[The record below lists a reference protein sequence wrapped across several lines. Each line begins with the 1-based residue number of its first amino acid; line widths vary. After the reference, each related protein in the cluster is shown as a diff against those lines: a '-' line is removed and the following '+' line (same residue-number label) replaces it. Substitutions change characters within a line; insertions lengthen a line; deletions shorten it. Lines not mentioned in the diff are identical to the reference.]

1 MKRLLAFLK
10 NDKTV
15 DRLIVAAIAVC
26 LLGGWELAA
35 RKEWIESLIFPPPSR
50 IIANFGNLW
59 RDDLLR
65 NVGLTLLRFLGGVVV
80 GAVPGITIGLC
91 VGWSARLRRI
101 VDPFIAAIHPIP
113 KIVLFPLFIVIFGI
127 NEWAKIAAVA
137 LTVFFP
143 SLINAAAGAR
153 EISPLYFEVV
163 RSYGGRRID
172 LFRHVVLPGS
182 LPMILSGIRIAAN
195 LGLLVTIAIE
205 FTVTSAGIGSI
216 IWMALQ
222 TMRIEDLYGGVL
234 TIALIGITI
243 STVIQWLLKKLTPWQ
258 PRS

>member
-1 MKRLLAFLK
+1 MKRE
-10 NDKTV
+10 KTI
-15 DRLIVAAIAVC
+15 DRLIAAGIAVV
-26 LLGGWELAA
+26 LLAMWEIAA
-35 RKEWIESLIFPPPSR
+35 RNEWIESLVFPAPTR
-50 IIANFGNLW
+50 ILANFVVLW
-59 RDDLLR
+59 HHDLLH
-65 NVGLTLLRFLGGVVV
+65 NVALTLGRFVGGVVV
-80 GAVPGITIGLC
+80 GAIPGIILGLC
-91 VGWSARLRRI
+91 IGWSPRLRRI
-101 VDPFIAAIHPIP
+101 FDPFIAAIHPIP

-163 RSYGGRRID
+163 RSYGGKRAA

-222 TMRIEDLYGGVL
+222 TMRIEDLYAGVVA
-234 TIALIGITI
+234 IAIIGITI
-243 STVIQWLLKKLTPWQ
+243 NAFIQWLLRRVTPWQ
-258 PRS
+258 ARS

>member
-1 MKRLLAFLK
+1 MKSE
-10 NDKTV
+10 KTV
-15 DRLIVAAIAVC
+15 DRAIAAFIAIV
-26 LLGGWELAA
+26 LLAAWELSA
-35 RKEWIESLIFPPPSR
+35 RNEWIESLVFPPPTR
-50 IIANFGNLW
+50 ILANFAILW
-59 RDDLLR
+59 RNDLLH
-65 NVGLTLLRFLGGVVV
+65 NVSLTLARFLGGIVA
-80 GAVPGITIGLC
+80 GAIPGIILGLC
-91 VGWSARLRRI
+91 IGWSHRLRRI

-163 RSYGGRRID
+163 RSYGGGRAA

-222 TMRIEDLYGGVL
+222 TMRIEDLYAGVL
-234 TIALIGITI
+234 TIAIIGITI
-243 STVIQWLLKKLTPWQ
+243 NAFIQWLLRRVTPWQ
-258 PRS
+258 VRS